1 MPDRVVTAET
11 LARHLGQWRTAGS
24 AGPAYGALADAI
36 RLLVIDG
43 RLPLGARI
51 PSERALASAL
61 HVSRTTVTTAYAEL
75 RESGYLRGRQGARST
90 TALPGPDRTGSAT
103 TGLMSPM
110 VDLQN
115 AATAAPAAAVLEA
128 YQAAL
133 TTLPTHLRGIGHE
146 LVGVPELRPRIAE
159 HFSRR
164 GLPTT
169 EDQVMVTC
177 GAQQAI
183 ALLLG
188 AFVEPGD
195 RVLVE
200 QPTYH
205 GALDAISQRG
215 ARPVPVPMHTHEPD
229 SGWDMTGMETTIR
242 QTAPNLA
249 YLVLD
254 NHNPTGLT
262 MPLGQRKA
270 LADIISQTRTRT
282 VVDESLVGVWHQNHT
297 PAPMAALVSRPE
309 LVVTIGSMS
318 KSFWGGMRVGWIRAD
333 RTTIARLAAVR
344 SAMDT
349 GTPIL
354 EQLAAAELL
363 ERAEE
368 VEAAQRETL
377 RARRALVVSELHRR
391 LPEWELQ
398 EADGGLCIWA
408 RLPAPMSTALAA
420 AAARLGVRI
429 AAGPRFG
436 VGGSLERFVRVPFTQ
451 HDDQLLRGVEL
462 LAQAWHTVTG
472 ALPLADSTMVG

>member
-1 MPDRVVTAET
+1 MPDRVVTADT

-36 RLLVIDG
+36 RLLIIDG

-51 PSERALASAL
+51 PSERSLASAL
-61 HVSRTTVTTAYAEL
+61 HVSRTTVTAAYTEL
-75 RESGYLRGRQGARST
+75 RDTGYLCGRQGARST
-90 TALPGPDRTGSAT
+90 TALPGPDRSPSAT
-103 TGLMSPM
+103 TGLMNPTI
-110 VDLQN
+110 DLQN

-128 YQAAL
+128 YQVAL
-133 TTLPTHLRGIGHE
+133 TKLPTHLRGIGHE
-146 LVGVPELRPRIAE
+146 LIGIPELRPRIAE

-188 AFVEPGD
+188 SFVEPGD

-205 GALDAISQRG
+205 GALDAIAQRG
-215 ARPVPVPMHTHEPD
+215 ARPVPVPMHTHERD

-262 MPLGQRKA
+262 MPLAQRKT

-282 VVDESLVGVWHQNHT
+282 VVDESLVGVWHENST
-297 PAPMAALVSRPE
+297 PAPMASLVSRPD

-318 KSFWGGMRVGWIRAD
+318 KSF
-333 RTTIARLAAVR
+333 
-344 SAMDT
+344 
-349 GTPIL
+349 
-354 EQLAAAELL
+354 
-363 ERAEE
+363 
-368 VEAAQRETL
+368 
-377 RARRALVVSELHRR
+377 
-391 LPEWELQ
+391 
-398 EADGGLCIWA
+398 
-408 RLPAPMSTALAA
+408 
-420 AAARLGVRI
+420 
-429 AAGPRFG
+429 
-436 VGGSLERFVRVPFTQ
+436 
-451 HDDQLLRGVEL
+451 
-462 LAQAWHTVTG
+462 
-472 ALPLADSTMVG
+472 

>member
-1 MPDRVVTAET
+1 MSDRVVVADA

-43 RLPLGARI
+43 RLPLGARV
-51 PSERALASAL
+51 PSYRAWARTLP
-61 HVSRTTVTTAYAEL
+61 VSPTPDTAGYAER
-75 RESGYLRGRQGARST
+75 RESVYLRGRPGARST
-90 TALPGPDRTGSAT
+90 TALPGPDRSPSAT
-103 TGLMSPM
+103 TGLATPM
-110 VDLQN
+110 IDLQN
-115 AATAAPAAAVLEA
+115 AATAAPAAAVLDA
-128 YQAAL
+128 YQVAL
-133 TTLPTHLRGIGHE
+133 TKLPTHLRGIGHE
-146 LVGVPELRPRIAE
+146 LVGIPELRPRIAE

-169 EDQVMVTC
+169 EDQIMVTC

-205 GALDAISQRG
+205 GALDAITQRG
-215 ARPVPVPMHTHEPD
+215 GRPVPVPMHTHERE

-262 MPLGQRKA
+262 MPLAQRKT

-282 VVDESLVGVWHQNHT
+282 VVDESLVGAWHEAST
-297 PAPMAALVSRPE
+297 PAPMASLVARPD

-318 KSFWGGMRVGWIRAD
+318 KSFWGGMRVGWVRAD
-333 RTTIARLAAVR
+333 RTTVARLAAVR

-363 ERAEE
+363 EHADE
-368 VEAAQRETL
+368 VEAMQRATL
-377 RARRALVVSELHRR
+377 RARRALVLAELRRR
-391 LPEWELQ
+391 LPDWELQ
-398 EADGGLCIWA
+398 EAEGGLCIWA

-451 HDDQLLRGVEL
+451 HDDELIRGVEL

-472 ALPLADSTMVG
+472 ALPLSDSAMVG

>member
-11 LARHLGQWRTAGS
+11 LARHLGQWRTTGS

-43 RLPLGARI
+43 RLPLGVRI

-169 EDQVMVTC
+169 EDQIMVTC

-215 ARPVPVPMHTHEPD
+215 ARPVPVPMHTHERA